1 MSTDANARGDRPT
14 LGHLPGLDGVR
25 TFAVLAII
33 AFHTGLSSVP
43 GGFYGVDAFFVLS
56 GFLITSLLVKEWGGS
71 GTIRL
76 GRFWAGRAR
85 RLLPALFLL
94 VAVMGIV
101 MAVVPRLLTTPHILG
116 DALSTLFY
124 VSNWYSIHAGATYFS
139 LSSQPS
145 PLLHTWSLAIEEQF
159 YLVWPLVVLAVL
171 KVGTGRI
178 GRRRRRPAGAAHSV
192 AVLGGGRLRLLPAPL
207 PEADPGW
214 ARRRRLQALFA
225 VACFGALASAVW
237 MAVLAPHGYTTR
249 AYYGTDCRA
258 QALLVGAAIAI
269 GLVLWRDGS
278 RRTWFTRSAGV
289 AGVLGVLGTA
299 ALWATASE
307 TSTFAFSGG
316 FLVASLAAGAVVLAC
331 TVAPRSL
338 AVRFLELP
346 PFPQWGRISYGMYL
360 WYWPVLLVMTG
371 QRLHWGVYPL
381 FLARIGVTVAIA
393 ALSYDLV
400 EAPIRHGAWKNW
412 RSLVAA
418 PVGAAVAIGAVFV
431 STLVPVGATELQ
443 GTPISLERPATT
455 TAPPGAGPGPGPATT
470 PPGLATAAT
479 LPPPAT
485 YLSLPL
491 PAATGRTNRP
501 VKVLLVGDSIA
512 GTLGVGLAQYAQMEH
527 EKVQLVNEGDPGCSV
542 SMQSQIK
549 ALWYT
554 LAPGPPCDVDNN
566 PDSLFTT
573 WQQWVDHYNPDVV
586 LYLARGETFDQQIGG
601 RWQNIGQPGFG
612 AYVTS
617 RYHEAVSVL
626 GSKGATVVLM
636 TSPYYDSGT
645 SSSGVPWPEDAL
657 SRVQLDNAT
666 IRQVAS
672 SAASPASGA
681 AAGAAAGAAGPVTA
695 GVTAGVTSGVTTGV
709 TGGTRV
715 FVFDLNAVVDP
726 NGQYDAAIGN
736 VNVRCGDGVHFS
748 PSGGIY
754 VGLRLLPDILALGQS
769 HAVSSPGGVWP
780 GALPPSVPSWFP
792 SLPCQ

>member
-1 MSTDANARGDRPT
+1 MSRDANARGDRPS
-14 LGHLPGLDGVR
+14 LGHVPGLDGVR

-33 AFHTGLSSVP
+33 AFHTGLNSVP

-76 GRFWAGRAR
+76 RRFWAARAR

-101 MAVVPRLLTTPHILG
+101 MAVVPRLLTTPHVLG

-139 LSSQPS
+139 LTSQPS

-171 KVGTGRI
+171 KAGTGRVR
-178 GRRRRRPAGAAHSV
+178 GRPRRRRRAAGGVHSV
-192 AVLGGGRLRLLPAPL
+192 PVLGGGRLRLLPTPL
-207 PEADPGW
+207 PGADPEW

-225 VACFGALASAVW
+225 IACVGSLASAVW

-278 RRTWFTRSAGV
+278 RRPWFTRSAGV
-289 AGVLGVLGTA
+289 AGVLGVVGSA
-299 ALWATASE
+299 GLWATASE
-307 TSTFAFSGG
+307 SSTFAFSGG

-331 TVAPRSL
+331 AVAPRSL

-400 EAPIRHGAWKNW
+400 EAPIRHGARKNW
-412 RSLVAA
+412 RSWVAA
-418 PVGAAVAIGAVFV
+418 PIGAAVAISAVFV

-443 GTPISLERPATT
+443 GAPISIQLPRHTSGAPAPATAGAAQAST
-455 TAPPGAGPGPGPATT
+455 TAT
-470 PPGLATAAT
+470 ATA
-479 LPPPAT
+479 PPAT

-491 PAATGRTNRP
+491 PAAAGRTNRP
-501 VKVLLVGDSIA
+501 VKALLVGDSVA

-527 EKVQLVNEGDPGCSV
+527 DKVQIVNEGDPGCSA

-549 ALWYT
+549 VLWYT
-554 LAPGPPCDVDNN
+554 LPPGPPCDVNHN
-566 PDSLFTT
+566 PDSLFAA
-573 WQQWVDHYNPDVV
+573 WKQWVDVYNPDVV
-586 LYLARGETFDQQIGG
+586 LYVSRGETFDQDVGG
-601 RWQNIGQPGFG
+601 QWQNIGQPGFAG
-612 AYVTS
+612 YVTS
-617 RYHEAVSVL
+617 RYREAVSVL
-626 GSKGATVVLM
+626 GSRGATVVLM

-645 SSSGVPWPEDAL
+645 SSSGAPWPEDAV

-672 SAASPASGA
+672 ASASASGV
-681 AAGAAAGAAGPVTA
+681 AGGA
-695 GVTAGVTSGVTTGV
+695 
-709 TGGTRV
+709 RV

-726 NGQYDAAIGN
+726 NGQYDASIDN

-754 VGLRLLPDILALGQS
+754 VGLRLLPDLVSLGQS
-769 HAVSSPGGVWP
+769 HAVASPGGVWP